1 MKFISTCFLL
11 IFAGICFAETNL
23 TLGTLESGESSILTS
38 IQKFSDTVQDKSGGQ
53 IKVKIF
59 PGGSFGG
66 IDTHI
71 DDVITG
77 ALDMAV
83 IPTMALSG
91 RYNKLQIL
99 ELPFLFSSES
109 LSSSYEIID
118 TFLYRPDSKGRNLY
132 RLPDTEMIKGLA
144 FFEYGLEGIATKNR
158 AIKKVKDYQG
168 IKVKSL
174 PSQLIAGSFN
184 SLGASPVVISAAEVF
199 SALQTGLIE
208 ATLSTPI
215 QMYQMKYFEVLKYYS
230 LTSQAYLSAI
240 FIINRN
246 KFDSLP
252 DKYRKIITDTASEV
266 SSFQRESSRSIERD
280 SIERLTKFGVE
291 VIRSVDYISMR
302 ETSSKQY
309 AELKSKLID
318 CSSCD
323 DLFPLCCLWF
333 W

>member
-1 MKFISTCFLL
+1 
-11 IFAGICFAETNL
+11 
-23 TLGTLESGESSILTS
+23 
-38 IQKFSDTVQDKSGGQ
+38 
-53 IKVKIF
+53 
-59 PGGSFGG
+59 
-66 IDTHI
+66 
-71 DDVITG
+71 
-77 ALDMAV
+77 MAV

-158 AIKKVKDYQG
+158 AIKTVKDYQG

-199 SALQTGLIE
+199 SALQTGLID

-215 QMYQMKYFEVLKYYS
+215 QMYQMKYFEISKYYS

-252 DKYRKIITDTASEV
+252 DKYRKII
-266 SSFQRESSRSIERD
+266 
-280 SIERLTKFGVE
+280 
-291 VIRSVDYISMR
+291 
-302 ETSSKQY
+302 
-309 AELKSKLID
+309 KS
-318 CSSCD
+318 CQ
-323 DLFPLCCLWF
+323 
-333 W
+333 